1 MVIRFILYLGGD
13 IMFRVFLYLLMFI
26 VAVCLS
32 GIAAGMI
39 FSRPLLTLLSA
50 FAVILFMWL
59 GFMLKAMEQKRE
71 THK

>member
-13 IMFRVFLYLLMFI
+13 IMFRVFFYLLMFI
-26 VAVCLS
+26 VAVCLA
-32 GIAAGMI
+32 GIATGMI

-59 GFMLKAMEQKRE
+59 GFMIKAMEQKGE
-71 THK
+71 SHK